1 VSLLRRVGQFLVT
14 EDNLR
19 GPEPLN
25 AEWVDHAMARTRHQ
39 RIILDMDSS
48 ESPVYG
54 EQEGAADNGHFECVS
69 YHPSFCFNQLGDG
82 EGAVLSQAMCPAPRG
97 GERHWRPSSN
107 GTDRLECGCISERM
121 LPLQA

>member
-1 VSLLRRVGQFLVT
+1 MRFFAEFTLSEILRSLCSLRMTRSERLAMTKVCFCVVFGQLLVT

-19 GPEPLN
+19 GLEPLN

-54 EQEGAADNGHFECVS
+54 EPEGAA
-69 YHPSFCFNQLGDG
+69 
-82 EGAVLSQAMCPAPRG
+82 
-97 GERHWRPSSN
+97 
-107 GTDRLECGCISERM
+107 
-121 LPLQA
+121 